1 MLSKKVFLDDNAWM
15 KPYRLQTS
23 TWKCCYK
30 SKHSEMH
37 KGKSCKLLRLHLGED
52 SQFEMKVNDIIAKS
66 ASLNET
72 INLQKGNKKAGE
84 T

>member
-1 MLSKKVFLDDNAWM
+1 
-15 KPYRLQTS
+15 
-23 TWKCCYK
+23 
-30 SKHSEMH
+30 MH